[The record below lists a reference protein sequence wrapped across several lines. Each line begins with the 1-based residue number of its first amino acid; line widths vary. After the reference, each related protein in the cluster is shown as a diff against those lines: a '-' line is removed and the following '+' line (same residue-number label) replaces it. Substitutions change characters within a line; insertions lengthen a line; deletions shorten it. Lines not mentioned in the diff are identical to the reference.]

1 MDFKLITDSANCQI
15 YSNKTDLMT
24 REEGKKKIDQLSKEL
39 RQHNYNY
46 YQEDAPTI
54 SDFEFDQLLKELQL
68 LEDEFPEFA
77 DPLSPTKRV
86 GGSITKKFETVE
98 HKYPML
104 SLSNSYNREELIEFD
119 ERVQKLAGKKVSY
132 SCELKYDGVAI
143 GIAYRNGKLVRAV
156 TRGDGSKGD
165 DITENVKTIRAIP
178 LQLSGNYPKEF
189 EIRGEIFYP
198 ISVFT
203 QLNKNRA
210 SAGEALLANPRNA
223 ASGTL
228 KMQDSAVVAQ
238 RKLDCFLYYVLGE
251 DLPYDSH
258 LENLK
263 AASEWGFKAPLEKN
277 KLIKKCSAIDEIF
290 NFIDFWEHE
299 RSRLDFEIDGI
310 VIKVDDYN
318 LQEELGYTAKN
329 PRWAIAYKYK
339 TEQAET
345 KLNQITYQ
353 VGRTGAITPV
363 ANLEPVLLAGTTVK
377 RASLHNEDQ
386 IAKLDIREGDTV
398 KVEKGGEIIPKV
410 VGVNLKLR
418 PSSSQPTEYI
428 KYCPEC
434 TTQLVRLEGEAQHF
448 CPNIWA
454 CPPQIKGRMAHFIS
468 RKAMDID
475 GLGEETIDQLYSAG
489 LINDIADLYHLKKD
503 QLLRLERMAEK
514 SVSNLLVGLE
524 QSKKIPFQ
532 RVLFAIG
539 IRYVGETVAKKLAAH
554 FKSLEALKKASFDEL
569 VLVDEIGDKIAE
581 SILHFFE
588 EAQNVKLLD
597 RLAEIGL
604 QLKMEEVEDTAISDK
619 LQGKTFVVSGVF
631 ENYSRE
637 ELKKAIENHGGK
649 NVASISSKTSYLIAG
664 DKMGPAKKQKA
675 EKLDVSVLT
684 EDEFTQLIS

>member
-1 MDFKLITDSANCQI
+1 
-15 YSNKTDLMT
+15 MT

-46 YQEDAPTI
+46 YQEDTPTI
-54 SDFEFDQLLKELQL
+54 SDFEFDQLLKELQQ

-104 SLSNSYNREELIEFD
+104 SLSNSYNRDELIEFD

-143 GIAYRNGKLVRAV
+143 GIAYRNGQLVRAV

-203 QLNKNRA
+203 QLNKDRA

-277 KLIKKCSAIDEIF
+277 KLIKKCSTIDEIF

-398 KVEKGGEIIPKV
+398 QVEKGGEIIPKV

-503 QLLRLERMAEK
+503 QLLRLDRMAEK